1 VRLTERRLLARSL
14 GVPLATAMLVLGGC
28 GDQQAGT
35 PIANSSALSAL
46 ATSDTP
52 HTSETDTSSTDTS
65 TARNPT
71 DTSDQPT
78 DPGTTSTTAAV
89 TTPTTSTPPPT
100 ASRPTTGSSPTSTP
114 AEPAGDLKFG
124 STYSWADGI
133 SLKVGAP
140 AKFQPT
146 GKDRPVAKE
155 FVKFDLTLTNNS
167 DEPYIA
173 GYGLS
178 ISVTASGGRGINTYD
193 KTLPERPDT
202 AVLPGQSASWSAAYG
217 VAGVKNVAVQIAPN
231 TTTEPVT
238 FATGGTRDGGRQT
251 GPDNS
256 EPGRF
261 VGMVKFGGSY
271 RFLDGMT
278 VTVSSG
284 KSYQPTENAFGAP
297 AEQYLQYDV
306 TIVNGTRQTFDPG
319 RFSYGMTEAGK
330 RVGQISDPDR
340 QIDQI
345 PDGSVPPGHQIVL
358 KIALGVTGTKNLALD
373 LRIGNEPP
381 VVFTNVAAGKYS
393 TAEQPVGGRSSRS
406 TGATTAPAAP
416 SPAGPTATKAPST
429 GLVDTEMGLAGGFET
444 RFGASIAW
452 KNGVT
457 VTVSAP
463 KGTRAEPRSS
473 TRKGA
478 RPVEATVVVRNGSS
492 EPLTGFLSVL
502 ATSKQQPAETIIDSQ
517 NGFGDTSLSVEPG
530 SSATLKVGLWV
541 LDPADVIVQVNPG
554 THYEPTFFSTSGPQA
569 PGSATPTGTEDDPV
583 LVKFGQPFTFADR
596 VTVTATQQLAIPV
609 DRAAGDEEKTWL
621 AISGTLTNHTGEP
634 VTFRFHPT
642 VLSANQKSEDFLNP
656 AEGIGVSGGQAV
668 LPGRSLTITVGYVV
682 KDPKNVTAQFS
693 YQFDQPRVVWT
704 T

>member
-1 VRLTERRLLARSL
+1 VRLTERRHLARRL

-46 ATSDTP
+46 ATSDTT
-52 HTSETDTSSTDTS
+52 HTSETDISSTDTS

-78 DPGTTSTTAAV
+78 GPGTTSTTAAV
-89 TTPTTSTPPPT
+89 TTSTTSTPPPT
-100 ASRPTTGSSPTSTP
+100 ASRPTTGSSPTSTL

-167 DEPYIA
+167 DQPYIA

-178 ISVTASGGRGINTYD
+178 ISVTASGGRGINTYE

-202 AVLPGQSASWSAAYG
+202 AVLPGQSARWSAAYG

-256 EPGRF
+256 EPGPF

-278 VTVSSG
+278 VTVSAG
-284 KSYQPTENAFGAP
+284 KPYQPTESAFGAP
-297 AEQYLQYDV
+297 AKQYLQYDV

-319 RFSYGMTEAGK
+319 RFSYGMTETGK

-340 QIDQI
+340 QIDRI
-345 PDGSVPPGHQIVL
+345 PNGSVPPGHQIVL

-373 LRIGNEPP
+373 LRIGEHPP
-381 VVFTNVAAGKYS
+381 VVFTNVAVAKFS
-393 TAEQPVGGRSSRS
+393 TAEQPVGQSSTS
-406 TGATTAPAAP
+406 TGTATSGPTAT
-416 SPAGPTATKAPST
+416 SAGPTTTKAPST
-429 GLVDTEMGLAGGFET
+429 GLVDTEVGLAGGFET
-444 RFGASIAW
+444 RFGSSIGW
-452 KNGVT
+452 KNGVK
-457 VTVSAP
+457 VSISAP
-463 KGTRAEPRSS
+463 KATKVEPRSD

-478 RPVEATVVVRNGSS
+478 RPVEATVVVSNGST

-502 ATSKQQPAETIIDSQ
+502 ATSKQAPAEIIIDAQ

-530 SSATLKVGLWV
+530 SSATLKVGFWV
-541 LDPADVIVQVNPG
+541 LDPSDVVVQVKPD
-554 THYEPTFFSTSGPQA
+554 THYDPVFFSPNGPQP
-569 PGSATPTGTEDDPV
+569 PGSATPTHTADDPV
-583 LVKFGQPFTFADR
+583 LLKFGQPFTFADR
-596 VTVTATQQLAIPV
+596 VTVTATQQTTTPV
-609 DRAAGDEEKTWL
+609 NRAAGDEQKTWL
-621 AISGTLTNHTGEP
+621 AIAGTMTNHTDAP
-634 VTFRFHPT
+634 VTFHFHPT
-642 VLSANQKSEDFLNP
+642 VLSANQKSDDFTNP
-656 AEGIGVSGGQAV
+656 AEGIGVGGGQVV
-668 LPGRSLTITVGYVV
+668 LPGRRLTITVGYVV

-693 YQFDQPRVVWT
+693 YDFDQPRVVWT